1 MGDTLK
7 EFGQRVLKARAALEE
22 HTARQATLEAR
33 HSALQASIPEL
44 EAAVK
49 KAEGVKVRALDAF
62 VVDALDEVSLTR
74 ARAEEEQV
82 KRRLLETIELIDAT
96 GRAKERG
103 REELPKIQTEL
114 GNRERDLAGFKRD
127 EIVEKIRGNGV
138 GDLVRRAWV
147 LQLDAGGGYWD
158 GFLRGIFPNPST
170 GEIEELRQEMS
181 APTK

>member
-1 MGDTLK
+1 MDVKTLEHEVELSKQAVEDHKKRMITLGEREAALK
-7 EFGQRVLKARAALEE
+7 EKLPGLENAVRETKNLKTKALDLFVSDRISEAELTKARAA
-22 HTARQATLEAR
+22 
-33 HSALQASIPEL
+33 
-44 EAAVK
+44 
-49 KAEGVKVRALDAF
+49 
-62 VVDALDEVSLTR
+62 
-74 ARAEEEQV
+74 EEQAA
-82 KRRLLETIELIDAT
+82 RRLLETIELFDAT

-103 REELPKIQTEL
+103 REELPKVQAEL

-147 LQLDAGGGYWD
+147 LQLDAGGGSWD

>member
-1 MGDTLK
+1 MDVKTLEHEVELSKQAVEDHKKRMITLGEREAALK
-7 EFGQRVLKARAALEE
+7 EKLPGLENAVRETKNLKTKALDLFVSDRISEAELTKARAA
-22 HTARQATLEAR
+22 
-33 HSALQASIPEL
+33 
-44 EAAVK
+44 
-49 KAEGVKVRALDAF
+49 
-62 VVDALDEVSLTR
+62 
-74 ARAEEEQV
+74 EEQAA
-82 KRRLLETIELIDAT
+82 RRLLETIELIDAT
-96 GRAKERG
+96 GRAKELG
-103 REELPKIQTEL
+103 REELPKVQAEL

-147 LQLDAGGGYWD
+147 LQLDAGGGSWD